1 MSEKISVIIPV
12 FNVENYIRESLD
24 SLLNQTYSNWEAIVV
39 DDGSTDSSPKILSE
53 YANQDQRIVVIRQ
66 ENSGVSSARNTAL
79 RKLTGDYVLFLDPDD
94 FIHPQLIEI
103 ALSSLKKH
111 NTPLIVFGAQKFYR
125 NTKVAQSK
133 VELDQSAFRDIGK
146 IDFFSL
152 MFNEQHHSKYCK
164 GGYVYT
170 KLYKKELLTDCFFDD
185 KLSYYED
192 EAYSNQIYN
201 KLDSNFRTVYLDYPL
216 YFYRQRASS
225 AIRANRIRRLF
236 AQYSCRKSI
245 LRQHNPNT
253 EEYRTI
259 DHARLVCLI
268 KLMQISLL
276 SGYSGAFSLFRKI
289 LLSRKDIPLRTLLP
303 YLTGPVFATFYSKRR
318 LKKAS
323 EKNKNLKYWA

>member
-103 ALSSLKKH
+103 ALSNLKKH

-133 VELDQSAFRDIGK
+133 VELDPSAFRDIGK

-268 KLMQISLL
+268 KL
-276 SGYSGAFSLFRKI
+276 
-289 LLSRKDIPLRTLLP
+289 
-303 YLTGPVFATFYSKRR
+303 
-318 LKKAS
+318 KK
-323 EKNKNLKYWA
+323 LV